1 MTRQTI
7 QQTEAW
13 RLDVELTETQWGATV
28 RFISLVPTARRP
40 HEQVKLQLNLSHAEL
55 ETLQKFLSEAVAS
68 ATI

>member
-13 RLDVELTETQWGATV
+13 RLDVELIETQWGATV
-28 RFISLVPTARRP
+28 RFISFVPTARRP
-40 HEQVKLQLNLSHAEL
+40 EEQVKLQLNLSQNEL
-55 ETLQKFLSEAVAS
+55 ERLQKFLSDTVAA

>member
-13 RLDVELTETQWGATV
+13 RLDVELIETKWGATV
-28 RFISLVPTARRP
+28 RFISFVPSARRP
-40 HEQVKLQLNLSHAEL
+40 EEQVKLQLNLSHAEL
-55 ETLQKFLSEAVAS
+55 ETLQKVLSEAVAS